1 MRWLVAVVLSLY
13 CCCIVCRSEYCDW
26 WEDRWVYVPGLI
38 AYVPFG
44 NSYSNATAEVKV
56 KVKADRGLVVWVMGC
71 SEPDPYD
78 TSVSFYTNLDPPSVL
93 HLPQEQAFGLN
104 MDEYWSSWTYY
115 SPCEVPDG
123 ELLITMACWSMYDD
137 VPCSNTFSYTIQVYA
152 WTPFIGR
159 IESVDQMLYTYTVPL
174 IAIEMDPE
182 VVAYTFEISSSLIL
196 PTLQTGTWDAV
207 VILSPPSEHD
217 WWTITLAPYNSSY
230 YCGEPPCGTWGET
243 TIVEDSYVSTTF
255 TNVVPGNNY
264 SLVLSLPTLEYS
276 YTNIVR
282 YPSMLIQLT
291 ARHLEDGYAEVPE
304 TTFGLT
310 LISEVLALTVVLAGV
325 GGLAGYLVYKHK
337 QHRLMYN
344 LLINPSETS

>member
-1 MRWLVAVVLSLY
+1 MSTGHRGHIILLVRCQMESYLLLWLAGACMTTSLAAIHFPIQY
-13 CCCIVCRSEYCDW
+13 RFMH
-26 WEDRWVYVPGLI
+26 GLLLLE
-38 AYVPFG
+38 G
-44 NSYSNATAEVKV
+44 Q
-56 KVKADRGLVVWVMGC
+56 
-71 SEPDPYD
+71 YD
-78 TSVSFYTNLDPPSVL
+78 KRNHFFLESTVT
-93 HLPQEQAFGLN
+93 
-104 MDEYWSSWTYY
+104 
-115 SPCEVPDG
+115 
-123 ELLITMACWSMYDD
+123 
-137 VPCSNTFSYTIQVYA
+137 
-152 WTPFIGR
+152 R

-344 LLINPSETS
+344 LLINPLSLIHI